1 MNKGKASP
9 VLVLL
14 LLLAMIYILNP
25 VRLIPA
31 VIKLRFKGA
40 VLVLIGIVLLVIL
53 VMYYAFRPNSKQDK
67 PEEQQMTDAIN
78 AKARQRIV
86 QLRSMGMN
94 IKNQNIS
101 SRTEEICQ
109 AVEKM
114 MSVSENDTDKTVQAD
129 RFIDNYLITLGSVL
143 TKFARLETNNS
154 LTDDVTANAI
164 DCLEKI
170 KTAAENHTQ
179 SILKNDIMDIAVEM
193 ETLLAMAKRDGLLAE
208 EGFSFG
214 DEQQQI
220 TLVL

>member
-31 VIKLRFKGA
+31 IIKLRFKGA
-40 VLVLIGIVLLVIL
+40 VLVLIGIALLVIL
-53 VMYYAFRPNSKQDK
+53 VMYYAFRQNNKQDK
-67 PEEQQMTDAIN
+67 PEEQQLTDAIS

-94 IKNQNIS
+94 IKDKNIS

-109 AVEKM
+109 VVEKM
-114 MSVSENDTDKTVQAD
+114 MSVSENDTDKTVQVD

-170 KTAAENHTQ
+170 RTAAENHTQ
-179 SILKNDIMDIAVEM
+179 SILKNDMMDIAAEM

-214 DEQQQI
+214 DEQQQV

>member
-1 MNKGKASP
+1 MNRGKASP

-25 VRLIPA
+25 ARLIPA
-31 VIKLRFKGA
+31 VIKLRFKGM

-53 VMYYAFRPNSKQDK
+53 VMYYAFRQNSKPDK
-67 PEEQQMTDAIN
+67 PEEQQMTDTIN

-94 IKNQNIS
+94 IKNRDIKSQ
-101 SRTEEICQ
+101 TEEICR

-114 MSVSENDTDKTVQAD
+114 MSVSESDTDKIIQAD

-154 LTDDVTANAI
+154 LTDDVTANAV

-170 KTAAENHTQ
+170 RTAAENHTQ
-179 SILKNDIMDIAVEM
+179 SILKNDMMDIAAEM

>member
-67 PEEQQMTDAIN
+67 PEEQQMADAIN
-78 AKARQRIV
+78 AKTRQRIV

>member
-9 VLVLL
+9 VLVLI

-40 VLVLIGIVLLVIL
+40 VLVLIGIALLVIL
-53 VMYYAFRPNSKQDK
+53 VMYYAFRQNNKQDK
-67 PEEQQMTDAIN
+67 PEEQQMTDTIN

-129 RFIDNYLITLGSVL
+129 QFIDNYLVTLGSVL

-154 LTDDVTANAI
+154 LTDDVTTNAI
-164 DCLEKI
+164 ECLEKI
-170 KTAAENHTQ
+170 RTAAENHTQ

>member
-31 VIKLRFKGA
+31 VIKLRFKGV

>member
-40 VLVLIGIVLLVIL
+40 VLVLIGIALLVIL
-53 VMYYAFRPNSKQDK
+53 VMYYAFRQNSKQGK

-129 RFIDNYLITLGSVL
+129 RFIVNSLITLGSVL

-154 LTDDVTANAI
+154 LTDDVAANAI

-179 SILKNDIMDIAVEM
+179 NILKNDIMDIAVEM